1 MDLGLTACRKYKDF
15 LDSITPPEW
24 FESQAS
30 KLQRRKDAMM
40 AEWQVFSNPS
50 GQGCLAGF

>member
-1 MDLGLTACRKYKDF
+1 
-15 LDSITPPEW
+15 
-24 FESQAS
+24 
-30 KLQRRKDAMM
+30 MM